1 MHVAWLAAISML
13 GLTGAAASAPSPVTC
28 TTWVGGRLERVDL
41 TRHAL
46 VVKDGSRELTLRL
59 APDAEIRRGSQALP
73 AQALTASVGCPVR
86 VRYAADRT
94 GPVADMVDVR
104 TPGGDVEPER

>member
-13 GLTGAAASAPSPVTC
+13 GLTGAAASDPSPLTC

-46 VVKDGSRELTLRL
+46 VVRDGSRELTLRL
-59 APDAEIRRGSQALP
+59 APDAEIRQGARAVA

-104 TPGGDVEPER
+104 TPGSDAEPAR